1 MYYENFKMLMKEI
14 DDTNRWKEIPF
25 TWIKRI
31 NIVKVT
37 ILAMA
42 ICQFDAIS
50 IKLPMTFFTEL
61 K

>member
-1 MYYENFKMLMKEI
+1 MLMKEI

-31 NIVKVT
+31 NIFKVT